1 MTSPSGPS
9 ERQRSARR
17 AVVVVAAG
25 LVACGG
31 DASPSPARSSTTDSA
46 GVQIV
51 RGPAVDVPLPWR
63 LTEQR
68 RFGGADSGA
77 QSFTRASRYTVATDG
92 RALIAVLDGD
102 NDNRI
107 SVFDA
112 RGTLL
117 RAVGQRGGGPGET
130 EFPNGL
136 QVDTAGGITVFDESK
151 SALVAW
157 GPDGPPLPERQLL
170 SPRGRSWGSPRLSG
184 DTLYILITQSDST
197 REVKR
202 LERWT
207 SRDTIAIDSTVTPKP
222 KMVMFKCVGL
232 ALPPLFSPEL
242 EWTLRE
248 GQVVLTKQA
257 RYVVEVHRAGRLVR
271 SIRRDIVPVAARTT
285 DASRLYPQG
294 LKVQFGSGGAC
305 VTPSAEVGE
314 KVGVAETLPVVRAV
328 ATAPDGSVWVERYTF
343 DGETPAVDVFSA
355 DGQYVGTLTGRPLPL
370 GFLGPDQVIFPIT
383 NADDGTTVIGVFQIA
398 R

>member
-1 MTSPSGPS
+1 MIAALRTSGVD
-9 ERQRSARR
+9 RMARR
-17 AVVVVAAG
+17 AVVG
-25 LVACGG
+25 LASVLAACGG
-31 DASPSPARSSTTDSA
+31 DTAPAPARSNTTDSA

-51 RGPAVDVPLPWR
+51 RGPANDVPLPWR
-63 LTEQR
+63 LIEQR
-68 RFGGADSGA
+68 RIGGADTGA

-92 RALIAVLDGD
+92 RALIAVLDRD
-102 NDNRI
+102 NDNHI

-112 RGTLL
+112 TGTLL
-117 RAVGQRGGGPGET
+117 RSVGQRGGGPGET

-136 QVDTAGGITVFDESK
+136 QVDATGGITVFDESK
-151 SALVAW
+151 SAMVAW
-157 GPDGPPLPERQLL
+157 GPDGPPLAERKLL
-170 SPRGRSWGSPRLSG
+170 SPRGRSWGSPRVSG
-184 DTLYILITQSDST
+184 DTLYVLISLTDST

-207 SRDTIAIDSTVTPKP
+207 ARDTIAIDSTVTPKP

-242 EWTLRE
+242 EWTMRAGE
-248 GQVVLTKQA
+248 VVLTKQA
-257 RYVVEVHRAGRLVR
+257 RYVIDVHRDGRLTR
-271 SIRRDIVPVAARTT
+271 SLRRDIVPMAARTT

-305 VTPSAEVGE
+305 VTPSAEVGQ

-343 DGETPAVDVFSA
+343 DGETPAVDVFAS

-370 GFLGPDQVIFPIT
+370 GFLGPDQVLFPIT